1 MSPDVTEVIKI
12 LSGLKVEIKNK
23 FKADLKG
30 IFGSFARSQATP
42 DSDIDILVEFQP
54 AANLFDMAEL
64 TLFLEDKLHRNID
77 LVPESGIRQ
86 ELRQNILQE
95 AIML

>member
-1 MSPDVTEVIKI
+1 MSPDVSEVIKI

-42 DSDIDILVEFQP
+42 DSDIDILVDFLP
-54 AANLFDMAEL
+54 SANLFDMAEL
-64 TLFLEDKLHRNID
+64 TLYLEDKLHRNID
-77 LVPESGIRQ
+77 LVPESGIRK
-86 ELRQNILQE
+86 ELRQSIMQE

>member
-1 MSPDVTEVIKI
+1 MSPDVSEVIEI
-12 LSGLKVEIKNK
+12 LSGLKVEIRKR

-42 DSDIDILVEFQP
+42 DSDIDILVDFLP
-54 AANLFDMAEL
+54 SANLFDMAEL
-64 TLFLEDKLHRNID
+64 TLYLEDKLHRNID
-77 LVPESGIRQ
+77 LVPESGIRK
-86 ELRQNILQE
+86 ELRQSIMQE

>member
-1 MSPDVTEVIKI
+1 MSPHVYEIIKT
-12 LSGLKVEIKNK
+12 LFSLKAEIKKK

-30 IFGSFARSQATP
+30 IFGSFVRSEEQP
-42 DSDIDILVEFQP
+42 DSDIDILVDFLP
-54 AANLFDMAEL
+54 AATLFDMAEL
-64 TLFLEDKLHRNID
+64 TLFLEDKLHRSVD

-95 AIML
+95 AIRF